1 MTDNRLIFN
10 IFKQLI
16 QLNIKKK
23 NPNNLILKWAE
34 ELNKHFPKRKCRWP
48 TGLWKDAQPLSIRKM
63 QIKTIMIYYLTPLR
77 MAIIII
83 KKKTPTNNKSWQRC
97 GEKGAL
103 VHFCCACKVVQLLW
117 KTAWRFIKKLK
128 VELLYDTAVPLLG
141 LYPRKKEKLIRKDT
155 CTPMFIATFI
165 TIAKVCKQPKC
176 PLTDEWIKKML
187 CIYKME

>member
-1 MTDNRLIFN
+1 MQMANRLMKRCSTTKHQENANQNHNDI
-10 IFKQLI
+10 L
-16 QLNIKKK
+16 LNTSQNGYHHHQKK
-23 NPNNLILKWAE
+23 N
-34 ELNKHFPKRKCRWP
+34 
-48 TGLWKDAQPLSIRKM
+48 
-63 QIKTIMIYYLTPLR
+63 
-77 MAIIII
+77 
-83 KKKTPTNNKSWQRC
+83 PTNNKSWQRC

-141 LYPRKKEKLIRKDT
+141 IYPRKKEKLIRKDT

>member
-1 MTDNRLIFN
+1 MKEQPTEWEETFANDMTDNRLIFN

-48 TGLWKDAQPLSIRKM
+48 TGLRKDAQPLSIRKM

-83 KKKTPTNNKSWQRC
+83 KKKNPTNNKSWQRC

-141 LYPRKKEKLIRKDT
+141 IYTRKKEKEKEENRNSQCSKRQLRLHNERART
-155 CTPMFIATFI
+155 S
-165 TIAKVCKQPKC
+165 
-176 PLTDEWIKKML
+176 E
-187 CIYKME
+187 